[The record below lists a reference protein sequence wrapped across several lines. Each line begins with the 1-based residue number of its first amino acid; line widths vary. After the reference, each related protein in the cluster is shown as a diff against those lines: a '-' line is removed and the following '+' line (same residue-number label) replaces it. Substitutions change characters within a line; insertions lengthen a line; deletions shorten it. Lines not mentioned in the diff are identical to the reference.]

1 MQTGYRGRT
10 GIFEIMIMDDPIK
23 KLILKTSDSN
33 QINETA
39 LERGMITM
47 LQDGARKVLDGITT
61 IEEVLR
67 VTRILRR
74 ETDVE
79 IE

>member
-23 KLILKTSDSN
+23 KLILKTSDAN

>member
-10 GIFEIMIMDDPIK
+10 GIFEIMIMDDPMK

-74 ETDVE
+74 EADVE